1 MPPKK
6 KETSK
11 KPEAARTQTLI
22 NGLTKEELSKEQLEE
37 HIVRLRE
44 ELEREKEERNY
55 FQLERDKIQTF
66 REGTDRKLEK
76 VKAELKNLEKA
87 IEDDEAHHQVEIK
100 VFKQKMKH
108 LLCEHQNTIS
118 ELEADVSAS
127 AQGLQDEQDQ
137 LEAELCEEILTILAD
152 TQTVNSEDVF
162 RELQLKHDAEMAAA
176 RDKWERLVAET
187 VAKNKTE
194 KQQLEKDQDNTLKS
208 WICERELLW
217 NSHLSDLREDLK
229 KGLDEAEETV
239 RAQQEDTAE
248 NLEELE
254 VNRNTTKCQVKIS
267 RKVEKTKETCSALV
281 KENEELTAVAA
292 EAKDELSFLERKA
305 KFSLKKEAPI
315 RNLQEKALKDLKRDH
330 DQLNQKFLK
339 LQTELDELR
348 SSVPRKIY
356 MAQDQADVSLRPLED
371 ELQALAGQL
380 EKTQAQLHSVLS
392 APNLDQTAVTE
403 ITYQVEKDLESKNSA
418 IKDLK
423 HRRYLISQS
432 RRAMLLKAEA
442 KRRAPLK

>member
-11 KPEAARTQTLI
+11 KPEAAKTQTLI
-22 NGLTKEELSKEQLEE
+22 NGLTKEELSKEQIEE

-66 REGTDRKLEK
+66 REGTDRKLER

-127 AQGLQDEQDQ
+127 AKRLQDEQDQ
-137 LEAELCEEILTILAD
+137 LEAELCEEILTILTD
-152 TQTVNSEDVF
+152 TQTINSEDVF

-187 VAKNKTE
+187 VAKYKTE

-208 WICERELLW
+208 LICERELLW
-217 NSHLSDLREDLK
+217 NSHLSDLREDLR
-229 KGLDEAEETV
+229 KGLREAEETFRV
-239 RAQQEDTAE
+239 QDEDTTAHF
-248 NLEELE
+248 EELE
-254 VNRNTTKCQVKIS
+254 KCRFKTSRN
-267 RKVEKTKETCSALV
+267 VEKVKETWSALL
-281 KENEELTAVAA
+281 KENKELTLVAA
-292 EAKDELSFLERKA
+292 EANDELSLLERKA
-305 KFSLKKEAPI
+305 KFSPLKKAPI
-315 RNLQEKALKDLKRDH
+315 RNPHEKALKDLKRDH
-330 DQLNQKFLK
+330 DELDQKFCK
-339 LQTELDELR
+339 LQIELDELR

-356 MAQDQADVSLRPLED
+356 MAQDQADESLRPLED

-380 EKTQAQLHSVLS
+380 EETQAQLHSVLS

-418 IKDLK
+418 IKDLR
-423 HRRYLISQS
+423 HRIYLISQS